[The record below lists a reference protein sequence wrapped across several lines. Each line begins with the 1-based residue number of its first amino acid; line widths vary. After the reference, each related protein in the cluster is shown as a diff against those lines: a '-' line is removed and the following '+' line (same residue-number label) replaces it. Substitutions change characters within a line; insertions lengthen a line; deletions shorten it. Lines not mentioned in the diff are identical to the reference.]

1 MTTWGYGLLAGF
13 VALGLTDRLTWR
25 KASSYAVIVTV
36 VVFLY
41 EFSIG
46 GLH

>member
-1 MTTWGYGLLAGF
+1 MTTWGYVLLVGF
-13 VALGLTDRLTWR
+13 VALGLTDKLNWR
-25 KASSYAVIVTV
+25 KASRYAVIATTV
-36 VVFLY
+36 LFVY

>member
-1 MTTWGYGLLAGF
+1 MTTWGYVLLAGF

-25 KASSYAVIVTV
+25 KASRYAVIVTTV
-36 VVFLY
+36 LFLY

-46 GLH
+46 GLR

>member
-1 MTTWGYGLLAGF
+1 MTTWGYALLAGF
-13 VALGLTDRLTWR
+13 VALGLTERLNWR
-25 KASSYAVIVTV
+25 KASSYAVIVTTV
-36 VVFLY
+36 LFLY